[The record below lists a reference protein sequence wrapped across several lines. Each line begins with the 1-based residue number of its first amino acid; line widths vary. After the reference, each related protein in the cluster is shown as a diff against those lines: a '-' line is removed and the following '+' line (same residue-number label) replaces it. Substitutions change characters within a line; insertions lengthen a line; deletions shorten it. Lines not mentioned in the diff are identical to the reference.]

1 MATIRFSHNYTKLP
15 PDPDPSNLLEVLT
28 VDRSD
33 LHRAFIEYDTHIV
46 GGGHYNPPTG
56 KLILLLLQ
64 SCGGE
69 VFTTIRRHTSDK
81 HKYYL
86 RLRGKPVHIVVEERK
101 ESLGAY
107 L

>member
-15 PDPDPSNLLEVLT
+15 LDPDPSTLLEVLT

-33 LHRAFIEYDTHIV
+33 LHRAFIEYDTHILC
-46 GGGHYNPPTG
+46 GGHYTLPTG

-64 SCGGE
+64 SCNGE
-69 VFTTIRRHTSDK
+69 VFTTIRRYTPDK
-81 HKYYL
+81 HKHYL
-86 RLRGKPVHIVVEERK
+86 RLRGKPVHIAIEERK

-107 L
+107 F